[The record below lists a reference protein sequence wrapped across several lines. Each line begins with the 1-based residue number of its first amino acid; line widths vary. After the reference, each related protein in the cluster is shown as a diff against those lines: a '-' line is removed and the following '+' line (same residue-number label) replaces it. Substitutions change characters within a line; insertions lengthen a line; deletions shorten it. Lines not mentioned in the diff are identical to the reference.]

1 MRLIGRIQWQEWVV
15 LVVAALM
22 LLLFAPLPGRSAQT
36 QAVAPT
42 SYILGPGDLLE
53 ISVLDMEE
61 IGKFPFRID
70 MRGNI
75 NLPVAGRVEAGG
87 LTVDQLEVKIADR
100 LKGDLR
106 KPDVTVSIKE
116 MHSQPISVLGSVTQP
131 GVHQVQGRMTLME
144 AISKAGGLRPEA
156 GYSIRIARLKEWG
169 LIPLEGVAEDSTGQY
184 YVAEVGVQEI
194 LEGKAPHKNIPVKP
208 YDVITVPKGKLVY
221 VMGAVKKTGG
231 YVLGERASV
240 TVLEALSM
248 SEGLDRFSKEAESR
262 IMRKTSDPQ
271 SRAEISVNI
280 KRILAGKDKDVEL
293 EPDDILYIPDS
304 GIKRATARSIEAAI
318 SLGTGIAI
326 YGRR

>member
-1 MRLIGRIQWQEWVV
+1 MRLIRKIQWQEWGV
-15 LVVAALM
+15 LFVAVLM
-22 LLLFAPLPGRSAQT
+22 LLVFAPLPGRSAQT
-36 QAVAPT
+36 QGVVPAG
-42 SYILGPGDLLE
+42 YILGAGDLLE
-53 ISVLDMEE
+53 VSVLDMEE
-61 IGKFPFRID
+61 IGKFPFRVD

-75 NLPVAGRVEAGG
+75 NLPVAGRIEAGG
-87 LTVDQLEVKIADR
+87 LTVDQLEVKITDR
-100 LKGDLR
+100 LKSHLR

-144 AISKAGGLRPEA
+144 AISKAGGLRPDA

-169 LIPLEGVAEDSTGQY
+169 PIPLDGVTEDPTGKY
-184 YVAEVGVQEI
+184 YVAEVGVKEI
-194 LEGKAPHKNIPVKP
+194 LEGEAPAKNIPVKP
-208 YDVITVPKGKLVY
+208 HDVITVPKGKMVY

-231 YVLGERASV
+231 YVLGERSGV

-248 SEGLDRFSKEAESR
+248 SEGLDRFSRESDSR

-280 KRILAGKDKDVEL
+280 KRILAGKDKDIEL
-293 EPDDILYIPDS
+293 EADDILYIPDS
-304 GIKRATARSIEAAI
+304 GVKRATARSIEAAI

-326 YGRR
+326 YSRR

>member
-1 MRLIGRIQWQEWVV
+1 MRLIRKIQWQEWVV
-15 LVVAALM
+15 LVVVALM
-22 LLLFAPLPGRSAQT
+22 LLVFAPLPGRSAET
-36 QAVAPT
+36 QVVVPT
-42 SYILGPGDLLE
+42 GYILGPGDLLE

-61 IGKFPFRID
+61 VGKFPFRVD

-75 NLPVAGRVEAGG
+75 NLPVVGRVEAGG
-87 LTVDQLEVKIADR
+87 LTVDQLEVKIIDR

-144 AISKAGGLRPEA
+144 AISKAGGLRPDA

-169 LIPLEGVAEDSTGQY
+169 PIPLDGVTEDPTGKY
-184 YVAEVGVQEI
+184 YVAEVGIKEI
-194 LEGKAPHKNIPVKP
+194 LEGEAPAKNIPVKP
-208 YDVITVPKGKLVY
+208 HDVITVPKGKMVY

-231 YVLGERASV
+231 YVLGERSGV

-248 SEGLDRFSKEAESR
+248 SEGLDRFSRESDAR
-262 IMRKTSDPQ
+262 IMRKTSDPL
-271 SRAEISVNI
+271 SRAEIAVNV
-280 KRILAGKDKDVEL
+280 KRILAGKDRDVEL

-304 GIKRATARSIEAAI
+304 GVKRATARSIEAAI
-318 SLGTGIAI
+318 SIGSGVAI

>member
-1 MRLIGRIQWQEWVV
+1 MRLIRKIRWQEWVV
-15 LVVAALM
+15 LVSVALM
-22 LLLFAPLPGRSAQT
+22 LLVFAPLPGRSAET
-36 QAVAPT
+36 QGVVPAG
-42 SYILGPGDLLE
+42 YILGPGDLLE

-61 IGKFPFRID
+61 VGKFPFRVD

-75 NLPVAGRVEAGG
+75 NLPVAGRIEAGG
-87 LTVDQLEVKIADR
+87 LTVDQLEAKIADR

-144 AISKAGGLRPEA
+144 AISKAGGLRPDA

-169 LIPLEGVAEDSTGQY
+169 PIPLDGVAEDPTGKY
-184 YVAEVGVQEI
+184 YVAEVGVKEI
-194 LEGKAPHKNIPVKP
+194 LEGEAPAKNIPVKP
-208 YDVITVPKGKLVY
+208 HDVITVPKGKMVY

-231 YVLGERASV
+231 YVLGERSKV

-248 SEGLDRFSKEAESR
+248 SEGLDRFSKESGAR

-271 SRAEISVNI
+271 SRVEIAVNV
-280 KRILAGKDKDVEL
+280 KRILAGKDKDIEL

-304 GIKRATARSIEAAI
+304 GVKRATARSIEAAI

-326 YGRR
+326 WRR